1 MLAIPLLVTLAAGP
15 TATGPFAQRPL
26 LEVERTRASFWPTI
40 GSAPAR
46 DRRALRG
53 RVAAPGRA
61 PKGALE
67 PRPRAICPAV
77 PDWSLLGVPGRRLD
91 VRQLQCWID
100 SWGPPFI
107 LDGGA
112 R

>member
-15 TATGPFAQRPL
+15 TAAGPFAQRPL
-26 LEVERTRASFWPTI
+26 LQAERARVSFWPTI
-40 GSAPAR
+40 GSAHAR
-46 DRRALRG
+46 DRRTLRG
-53 RVAAPGRA
+53 RVAAPGRP

-67 PRPRAICPAV
+67 PRPRDMCPAV
-77 PDWSLLGVPGRRLD
+77 PDGSLIGVPGSRLD

-100 SWGPPFI
+100 SWGPAFI